1 MRLLHTS
8 GGNGAVGHSPAIDL
22 ACTGA
27 RRSSQPCFASFA
39 AGDGHGLACRLRH
52 SMV

>member
-27 RRSSQPCFASFA
+27 RRSSQLCFASLLLET
-39 AGDGHGLACRLRH
+39 GMGWLAD
-52 SMV
+52 